1 MNKNKSIVIWL
12 LSGCVL
18 IFIMVVVGGIT
29 RLTDSGL
36 SMVKWN
42 LFMGAIPPLNET
54 EWKETFNLYKEYPEY
69 QKLNFNCTL
78 SEFKYIFFWEY
89 LHRMIGRL
97 LGLVFIIPF
106 IYFLIKKRLNKKLI
120 VQTSILLLMGAMQG
134 AIGWWM
140 VKSGLVN
147 NPAVSHYRLAVHL
160 ITAFLTFA
168 FTFWVVLPLIFTQE
182 RSGNTVLL
190 SLIKSLMILIIIQII
205 YGGFV
210 AGLNAGIGFNTWPK
224 MGEYWIPDAVYQ
236 LDPLWKN
243 FVEGRY
249 GVQFIHRILA
259 LTLVAFVIYIWKKGL
274 RIALET
280 NQKRSLN
287 LLLGIVLL
295 QTLLGIFTLILIVP
309 IWLAALHQIGA
320 FFLIMATTYS
330 LFIFSKS

>member
-12 LSGCVL
+12 LSGCAL

-54 EWKETFNLYKEYPEY
+54 EWKETFSLYKSYPEY
-69 QKLNFNCTL
+69 QKVNFNFTL

-120 VQTSILLLMGAMQG
+120 IQTSILLLMGTMQG

-140 VKSGLVN
+140 VRSGLVN
-147 NPAVSHYRLAVHL
+147 NPDVSHYRLAVHL

-168 FTFWVVLPLIFTQE
+168 FTFWVVLPLILTKE
-182 RSGNTVLL
+182 RSGNTILL
-190 SLIKSLMILIIIQII
+190 GLTKILMLLIIVQII
-205 YGGFV
+205 YGAFV

-224 MGEYWIPDAVYQ
+224 MGDYWIADVVFQ
-236 LDPLWKN
+236 LEPLWKN

-259 LTLVAFVIYIWKKGL
+259 LTLVAFVIYIWKKGEK
-274 RIALET
+274 LELVN

-295 QTLLGIFTLILIVP
+295 QTLLGIFTLILVVP
-309 IWLAALHQIGA
+309 LWLAALHQIGA

>member
-1 MNKNKSIVIWL
+1 MQKDKAVIYWL
-12 LSGCVL
+12 LSGCFL
-18 IFIMVVVGGIT
+18 IFIMVIIGGIT
-29 RLTDSGL
+29 RLTHSGL
-36 SMVKWN
+36 SMVNWS
-42 LFMGAIPPLNET
+42 LIMGSIPPLNSEQ
-54 EWKETFNLYKEYPEY
+54 WNDAFDLYKQYPEY
-69 QKLNFNCTL
+69 IQHNYNFTL
-78 SEFKYIFFWEY
+78 SEFKSIFFWEY

-147 NPAVSHYRLAVHL
+147 NPDVSHYRLAVPL
-160 ITAFLTFA
+160 ITAFITFA
-168 FTFWVVLPLIFTQE
+168 FTFWVVLPLIFTKE
-182 RSGNTVLL
+182 RSENAVLL
-190 SLIKSLMILIIIQII
+190 GLTKILMLLIIIQII

-224 MGEYWIPDAVYQ
+224 MGEYWIADAVYQ

-259 LTLVAFVIYIWKKGL
+259 LTLVAFVIYIWKKGQK
-274 RIALET
+274 LELVN

-287 LLLGIVLL
+287 FLLGIVLL
-295 QTLLGIFTLILIVP
+295 QTLLGIFTLILVVP

-320 FFLIMATTYS
+320 FFLLTATTYS

>member
-106 IYFLIKKRLNKKLI
+106 VYFLIKKRLNKKLI
-120 VQTSILLLMGAMQG
+120 VQTSILLLMGATQG

-259 LTLVAFVIYIWKKGL
+259 LTLVAFVIYIRKKGVG
-274 RIALET
+274 IALET